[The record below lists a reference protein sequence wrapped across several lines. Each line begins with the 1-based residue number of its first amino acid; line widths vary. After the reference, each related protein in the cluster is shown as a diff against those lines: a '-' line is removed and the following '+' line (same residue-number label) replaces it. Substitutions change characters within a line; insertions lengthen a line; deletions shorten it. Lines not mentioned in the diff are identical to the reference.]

1 MINLTWGRPVINKVE
16 LNIDQAVEILS
27 SLRDEFVW
35 FVRCGEYGVL
45 RRDFGDPHL
54 SVREPSSTAG
64 KSERVAIALQRRL
77 VTPAGKWHLFI
88 EYGLWSVEAGGFRCN
103 RADEQ
108 FDARA
113 FNQLDGQKLISVAYA
128 PESAEWVFRFDL
140 SGMLSIRG
148 QQLEAEQDAQWMLFS
163 ENGGCLYCEDKNSI
177 FIERETL
184 ADS

>member
-16 LNIDQAVEILS
+16 LSIDQAVEILS